1 MKKILA
7 LVLCALMIVSLFAGC
22 GKEPTPTHPPAT
34 QPGGDKPAGTTAPAT
49 TADDGRSPVG
59 ELPIVTDGSRPVITI
74 GVQALAITEN
84 YDTNDY
90 TLWIEEQTGVDLQ
103 FVLFSS
109 DSTESKQQVNAM
121 IAAGERLPDILWDV
135 KSSGD
140 TEAFKEWG
148 RDGYV
153 IDLLPYI
160 EEYGYFIKQA
170 EQQVIDLAG
179 QQERDNIY
187 AFGTDPLTGG
197 YYALCNYTT
206 QGGDACN
213 LAMINTAFLEALDME
228 MPTTVEEFYEYL
240 VAVRDKDPNGNGQK
254 DEIPMVWRDGQ
265 YRADTSEF
273 ILNAFVYMNDNYF
286 FNAKDGEL
294 WVPYTTEEYRE
305 GLKYLNK
312 LFEEELI
319 FPATWTMEHDS
330 EMKALTCPA
339 DGVSICG
346 FIGGHPTLV
355 LDGVSEAI
363 YDYTGFAPFQG
374 ATDLGGY
381 VFRDSNGFSY
391 STGIS
396 SDCEDPVLAFRVLDF
411 MNCQESVVR
420 QRYGVPGQHW
430 EWATEGINLTYNCPA
445 AVVVM
450 DNTAYTEQNNF
461 CWHVCEGVIRPSS
474 MWCTATKIRTP
485 EECDTPSK
493 WRTTMISQVINAA
506 FNDPDRKADEIVY
519 DLVYNAEEALV
530 VSEVRKMVEDYVR
543 ETRALFTSG
552 AMDPNS
558 DADWQNYLAGLETEG
573 CSKWLEVAQSAYDRM
588 NGK

>member
-7 LVLCALMIVSLFAGC
+7 LVLCALMIVGLFAGC
-22 GKEPTPTHPPAT
+22 GKEPTPTNPPAT

-59 ELPIVTDGSRPVITI
+59 ELPIVTDGSRPVITVGI
-74 GVQALAITEN
+74 QALSTTED
-84 YDTNDY
+84 YETNDY
-90 TLWIEEQTGVDLQ
+90 TVWIEENTGVDLQ

-109 DSTESKQQVNAM
+109 DSKESKQQINAM

-135 KSSGD
+135 KSSSD

-153 IDLLPYI
+153 IDLMPYI
-160 EEYGYFIKQA
+160 DEYGYWIKQA
-170 EQQVIDLAG
+170 EEKVVEIAG
-179 QQERDNIY
+179 QKERDNIY

-206 QGGDACN
+206 QGIDATCT
-213 LAMINTAFLEALDME
+213 AMINQAFLDALGME
-228 MPTTVEEFYEYL
+228 MPTTPDALYEYL
-240 VAVRDKDPNGNGQK
+240 LAVRDKDPNGNGKK
-254 DEIPMVWRDGQ
+254 DEIPLVWRDGQ
-265 YRADTSEF
+265 YRGDTTELL
-273 ILNAFVYMNDNYF
+273 LNAFVYLNDNYF
-286 FNAKDGEL
+286 FNSTDGQL

-305 GLKYLNK
+305 GLKFMNK
-312 LFEEELI
+312 LFEAELI

-363 YDYTGFAPFQG
+363 YDYVGYGPMDGVTE
-374 ATDLGGY
+374 LGGY
-381 VFRDSNGFSY
+381 AFKDSNGFVY
-391 STGIS
+391 TTGIT

-411 MNCQESVVR
+411 MNCQESIVR
-420 QRYGVPGQHW
+420 QRYGVPGVHW
-430 EWATEGINLTYNCPA
+430 EYDTTGWNETYNCPS
-445 AVVVM
+445 AVKVL
-450 DNTAYTEQNNF
+450 DSTAYTEQNNF
-461 CWHVCEGVIRPSS
+461 CWHTCEGVIRPSNF
-474 MWCTATKIRTP
+474 WCGTTVKRTP

-493 WRTTMISQVINAA
+493 WRSTMISNMITKG
-506 FNDPDRKADEIVY
+506 FNEGEKPAEVVY
-519 DLVYNAEEALV
+519 DLVYNSEEAEV
-530 VSEVRKMVEDYVR
+530 VAEVRTMVEEYVK
-543 ETRALFTSG
+543 ETRALFISG

-558 DADWQNYLAGLETEG
+558 DADWQNYLAGLKTEG
-573 CSKWLEVAQSAYDRM
+573 CDRWLEVAQSAYDRM